1 MIKKLDSS
9 AIIMLSFLV
18 LVIYGLYDAMASRD
32 ERLANVCASYSKVVD
47 AINREVLVGD
57 YTRNGREFP
66 DMKTEEGKKHY
77 SMISLHQKIT
87 NECGNVYGITSS
99 LPSPQELRGQ

>member
-1 MIKKLDSS
+1 MIEKLDSS
-9 AIIMLSFLV
+9 AIIMLSLLALV
-18 LVIYGLYDAMASRD
+18 VYGVYDGVVSRD
-32 ERLANVCASYSKVVD
+32 KSLMNVCASYSKIVD
-47 AINREVLVGD
+47 AINREVPAED
-57 YTRNGREFP
+57 YTRNSEKFP

-87 NECGNVYGITSS
+87 YECRNVYEITSS